1 MAECVF
7 CGKAGESI
15 FSGKGICNSCNQA
28 LFELLVKKNRD
39 ALETII
45 NDTIVNTIRRSLI

>member
-7 CGKAGESI
+7 CGKAGGSI
-15 FSGKGICNSCNQA
+15 FSGKGICDSCNGA
-28 LFELLVKKNRD
+28 LFELLVKKNRS

-45 NDTIVNTIRRSLI
+45 DARIVEALSVL